1 MLQKR
6 IMRFLTALIALFGAA
21 SWAAPAAATNTTF
34 VFTGYCFDCTGTA
47 TGELVV
53 KDYTLGDVL
62 TTGNF
67 VSFTYSSNLTSFS
80 LDTVTSLVGSFS
92 VLPGSAFVVL
102 FNDDYAFSSLSTPF
116 FSPWCAGA
124 TGTCGS
130 DFGFVSSWAL
140 GTGAVPE
147 PAMWVAMVVG
157 FGLLGTTMRRPRRIS
172 ALYA

>member
-6 IMRFLTALIALFGAA
+6 ITRFLTALIALFGAA
-21 SWAAPAAATNTTF
+21 VLAAPATATNTSF
-34 VFTGYCFDCTGTA
+34 LFTGNCFDCTGTA

-67 VSFTYSSNLTSFS
+67 VSFTYSSNLTSFT
-80 LDTVTSLVGSFS
+80 LDTVTSLVGSFT

-130 DFGFVSSWAL
+130 DFGFFSSWSLA
-140 GTGAVPE
+140 GSVPE
-147 PAMWVAMVVG
+147 PAMWVAMVMG
-157 FGLLGTTMRRPRRIS
+157 FGLLGATMRRPRRIG